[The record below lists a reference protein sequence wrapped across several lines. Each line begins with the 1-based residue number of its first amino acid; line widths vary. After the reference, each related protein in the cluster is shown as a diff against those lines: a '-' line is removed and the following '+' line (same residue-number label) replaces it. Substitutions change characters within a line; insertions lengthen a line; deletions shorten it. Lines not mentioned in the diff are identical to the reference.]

1 MVNIRWH
8 LITKEE
14 KKTMVQNER
23 KEEEEDGLFLDLAM
37 EKYVMQYRSLFLCP
51 TDKRERERKAVVPL
65 AGQDTEKNRRYTR
78 KTVFFFSSL
87 LRHYWSIGIT
97 MGLLGTM

>member
-1 MVNIRWH
+1 MAPNNQGR
-8 LITKEE
+8 

-51 TDKRERERKAVVPL
+51 TDKREREKSSGTISRARYREESSIYK
-65 AGQDTEKNRRYTR
+65 KNRL
-78 KTVFFFSSL
+78 FFLLPSSSL
-87 LRHYWSIGIT
+87 LVDWYYDGFTWNNVG
-97 MGLLGTM
+97 